1 VVVGIFGALTLLAAV
16 EFIRF
21 LPDAMERNLE
31 NVTNELKATNEVARY
46 NARGQE
52 SIGMSIEGAIALLPS
67 PQAADEFCQVIRH
80 RQSEPRWKPLIDRCE
95 TISSVIPADQ
105 EQKLAV
111 ISSIRRRM
119 SDLLL
124 DSVDPKQRDRLR
136 QVREDLAAQRTVTAA
151 EAPNVLVD
159 PFREQDGTLG
169 RIATVTA
176 SHSAKLEL
184 AANLDAFVQAVRN
197 VPVEGKLY
205 EAAGED
211 VVVADL
217 LRDIATEGP
226 RTSFLSLAGVCVLVL
241 LFFRASRDSV
251 FVLGTLLTGV
261 ILMGGMAVLLHLKIN
276 FFNFIVF
283 PITFGIAVDYGANVV
298 SRIRERGGRVLSS
311 LREVGPAVALCSWT
325 SIIGYASLL
334 PSVNRALRSFGL
346 YAIAG
351 EVASIVCALV
361 LLPALKLMISPP
373 VRAPVP
379 QPHVAAKPFLDP
391 GHQSN

>member
-1 VVVGIFGALTLLAAV
+1 
-16 EFIRF
+16 
-21 LPDAMERNLE
+21 
-31 NVTNELKATNEVARY
+31 
-46 NARGQE
+46 
-52 SIGMSIEGAIALLPS
+52 
-67 PQAADEFCQVIRH
+67 
-80 RQSEPRWKPLIDRCE
+80 
-95 TISSVIPADQ
+95 
-105 EQKLAV
+105 V

-184 AANLDAFVQAVRN
+184 ADNLDAFVQAVRN

-251 FVLGTLLTGV
+251 FVLVTLLTGV

-346 YAIAG
+346 YAVAG

-373 VRAPVP
+373 VRAPAP